1 MPTQT
6 VPHVHEIAE
15 ALQRDLAATP
25 RRNFIGG
32 AWVEAASGRTFDVLN
47 PATGAVLARCA
58 DSDAEDVDR
67 AVKAARA
74 AFEPASPWRRMAP
87 GDRMRILWR
96 IGDLID
102 RETDRLAVLESLDNG
117 KTVVSARA
125 YDVPTARDQF
135 HYMSGWAT
143 RAEGRTIPVAGA
155 AAPQHYL
162 AYTRREPVGV
172 CGQITPWNFPLQMAA
187 WKLAPALAAGC
198 SIVLKPAEQTPLSA
212 IRLVELCEEA
222 GIPAGVV
229 NLVTGFGETAGAPLA
244 AHDGVDKVAFTG
256 STEVGRIL
264 VRAAAGN
271 LKKLTLELG
280 GKSPHIIL
288 ADADLKRAA
297 RAAASAVFYNQGQ
310 MCTAGSR
317 VFVEKAA
324 YDRVLEDIASYA
336 RALRIGAGIDD
347 GTNFGPL
354 ISQEQLDRVS
364 GYVTGGIADGARA
377 VTGGERHG
385 ATGFFFQ
392 PTVLDGTTPE
402 MKVQREEI
410 FGPVAVTIP
419 FEGDDVELLAQANRT
434 NYGLAAGIW
443 TRDVARAHRLAEGI
457 QAGTV
462 WVNCYNIFDAAV
474 PFGGY
479 RESGWGREHGAEGV
493 DGYLQTKSVIVS
505 IA

>member
-1 MPTQT
+1 M
-6 VPHVHEIAE
+6 
-15 ALQRDLAATP
+15 
-25 RRNFIGG
+25 
-32 AWVEAASGRTFDVLN
+32 
-47 PATGAVLARCA
+47 
-58 DSDAEDVDR
+58 
-67 AVKAARA
+67 
-74 AFEPASPWRRMAP
+74 
-87 GDRMRILWR
+87 
-96 IGDLID
+96 
-102 RETDRLAVLESLDNG
+102 
-117 KTVVSARA
+117 
-125 YDVPTARDQF
+125 
-135 HYMSGWAT
+135 
-143 RAEGRTIPVAGA
+143 
-155 AAPQHYL
+155 
-162 AYTRREPVGV
+162 
-172 CGQITPWNFPLQMAA
+172 
-187 WKLAPALAAGC
+187 
-198 SIVLKPAEQTPLSA
+198 LKPAEQTPLSA

-297 RAAASAVFYNQGQ
+297 RSAASAVFYNQGQ

-317 VFVEKAA
+317 VFVEQAA

-377 VTGGERHG
+377 VTGGQRHG

-402 MKVQREEI
+402 MKVQGEEI

-419 FEGDDVELLAQANRT
+419 FEGDDMELLAQANRT

-462 WVNCYNIFDAAV
+462 WVNCYNIFDVAV

-479 RESGWGREHGAEGV
+479 RESGWGREHGKKASTATFRRSRSSSRSP
-493 DGYLQTKSVIVS
+493 DSWPLPHPSPPASTSRS
-505 IA
+505 